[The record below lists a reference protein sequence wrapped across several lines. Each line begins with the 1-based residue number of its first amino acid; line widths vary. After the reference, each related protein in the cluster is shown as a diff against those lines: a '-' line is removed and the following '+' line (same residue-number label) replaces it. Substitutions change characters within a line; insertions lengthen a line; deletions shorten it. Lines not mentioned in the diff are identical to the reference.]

1 MQNAELDGKMK
12 ENIIL
17 EKSFDFSVR
26 CVNARKFLSERKNE
40 YIMSKQLMRC
50 GTSVG
55 ANVAEAQ
62 RGQSTADFA
71 AKMAIALKEAYE
83 AEFWIRLLYRTTY
96 FNQKMYDS
104 MEQDV
109 QELISILTSICKTT
123 NLKK

>member
-1 MQNAELDGKMK
+1 MK
-12 ENIIL
+12 ENAVL
-17 EKSFDFSVR
+17 DKSFDFSVR
-26 CVNARKFLSERKNE
+26 SVNAYKYLSERKRE
-40 YIMSKQLMRC
+40 YILSKQLMRC

-83 AEFWIRLLYRTTY
+83 AEFWIRLLYHTKY
-96 FNQKMYDS
+96 FNDKMYNS